1 MLKNMLSRTN
11 AKRGARD
18 RWTVLW
24 AGFFY
29 VLLAYATFSAL
40 SYGSRSG
47 TRITVVLLLATALGV
62 WYAYWLLARV
72 SPPGD
77 LVYLLG
83 ASGLWV
89 ALIAIDPDFLVL
101 GLGIFM
107 PLCLH
112 DYRWAGVG
120 FMVVAGG
127 WIWQLWTEQGSIPG
141 PAVLG
146 ILLSLVAGL
155 LTVAY
160 VATIVRQSQERQ
172 RLIEQLHETRSELAK
187 AERQAGVLEERQ
199 RLARDIHDTLTQGF
213 ASIVML
219 LEAAEASLG
228 LDHPGRRPV
237 ARALQSARD
246 NLAESRRL
254 VWALRPEAL
263 TNTPLPNALERL
275 TKQLAEQTGIRAETV
290 VTGTARALEASQE
303 TGLLRAAQESLTN
316 VHKHARA
323 SEVTVTLSYMDD
335 ITVLDIH
342 DDGVGFVPPARPERE
357 GDGGLGLRAMGER
370 IEKMG
375 GTVSVES
382 SPGEGT
388 TVVVH
393 LPVGPLQPVEA
404 RASGDTS

>member
-1 MLKNMLSRTN
+1 MFKNMLNRTD
-11 AKRGARD
+11 AKQGARD

-24 AGFFY
+24 AAFFY
-29 VLLAYATFSAL
+29 VLLAYAIFGAL
-40 SYGSRSG
+40 AHGSHSG
-47 TRITVVLLLATALGV
+47 TRITLLLFVAAALGV
-62 WYAYWLLARV
+62 WYAHWLLARI

-89 ALIAIDPDFLVL
+89 ALIAIDPEFLVL

-120 FMVVAGG
+120 FVVVGGG
-127 WIWQLWTEQGSIPG
+127 WIWQLWTEHGSIPW
-141 PAVLG
+141 PAIFGVL
-146 ILLSLVAGL
+146 LFLVAGL
-155 LTVAY
+155 LAVAY

-172 RLIEQLHETRSELAK
+172 RLIERLHETQSELAK

-219 LEAAEASLG
+219 LEATEASLAR
-228 LDHPGRRPV
+228 DHPARRSV

-254 VWALRPEAL
+254 VWALRPEVL
-263 TNTPLPNALERL
+263 TDTPLPVALERL
-275 TKQLAEQTGIRAETV
+275 TRQLAEQTGMRADTV
-290 VTGTARALEASQE
+290 VTGTVRALEPSQE
-303 TGLLRAAQESLTN
+303 TALLRAAQESLAN
-316 VHKHARA
+316 VRKHARA

-335 ITVLDIH
+335 VTVLDIH
-342 DDGVGFVPPARPERE
+342 DDGVGFVSPARPEQAR
-357 GDGGLGLRAMGER
+357 DGGMGLRAMRER
-370 IEKMG
+370 VEQMG
-375 GTVSVES
+375 GTFSVES
-382 SPGEGT
+382 SPGGGT

-393 LPVGPLQPVEA
+393 LPTESRHAVDA
-404 RASGDTS
+404 RASSDTS